1 MARRKK
7 TKRKSKGSFFNF
19 GSSKKRSRKS
29 RKAPDYQ
36 ATLIV
41 VGKVLLII
49 TILAAIA
56 VGFVFMDRY
65 VKKAVPVQEKTG
77 LLELSNVP
85 EWVNEHLKQKI
96 YSAAIANTEDLKL
109 DEDAAASVQQNIQS
123 NIAWLDNVTVKTTH
137 ESILISA
144 RWRKPIALIHV
155 GRRKFYVDS
164 ELFVLDYLPVPS
176 LPIVEVK
183 GMSSST
189 IPTPGNPLQLEDL
202 AAAIDILTRLNQ
214 MDLSVTPEKP
224 LLFEIASIS
233 VRNFNGR
240 KSSRKAHIILYTK
253 DNTEIIWGAEF
264 GKWQRYME
272 SNDQEKLA
280 KLYGYY
286 KENGTLLNS
295 AKYINLR
302 DPQNSVP
309 RPIDKY

>member
-19 GSSKKRSRKS
+19 SSTKKRSKKS
-29 RKAPDYQ
+29 RKARDYR
-36 ATLIV
+36 ASLIT
-41 VGKVLLII
+41 VGKVLLVI

-85 EWVNEHLKQKI
+85 ELANEHLKRKI
-96 YSAAIANTEDLKL
+96 STAACDNTEDLKL
-109 DEDAAASVQQNIQS
+109 DEDAAASVQQNIIS
-123 NIAWLDNVTVKTTH
+123 NIAWLDDVTVQTTN

-144 RWRKPIALIHV
+144 RWRKPIALIHA

-164 ELFVLDYLPVPS
+164 ELFVLDYVPVPS

-183 GMSSST
+183 GMSLST
-189 IPTPGNPLQLEDL
+189 IPTPGNFLELEDL
-202 AAAIDILTRLNQ
+202 AAAIDILTRLSQ
-214 MDLSVTPEKP
+214 MDASVTPEKP
-224 LLFEIASIS
+224 LLFEIASVS

-240 KSSRKAHIILYTK
+240 KSSRKPHIVLYTK
-253 DNTEIIWGAEF
+253 DNTEIIWGAAF

-302 DPQNSVP
+302 DPQNLIH